1 VDLEKGALASMTS
14 VEVWMVEELVE
25 AWMPEMVET
34 PAEIW
39 VLVMAE
45 KPAAPEVAS
54 PVTD

>member
-1 VDLEKGALASMTS
+1 MTL
-14 VEVWMVEELVE
+14 VAVWMVEELVE
-25 AWMPEMVET
+25 VWMPEMVET

-45 KPAAPEVAS
+45 KPAAPEVGS